1 MREGICVTIAGN
13 EIIEDHATRSGLW
26 QGTYL
31 KTTKLITEK
40 QRIKESWVEIHKKC
54 SLQQKKSRIKGN

>member
-1 MREGICVTIAGN
+1 MREGICVTIAGK

-31 KTTKLITEK
+31 KTTKLVTEK
-40 QRIKESWVEIHKKC
+40 QRIKEGWVEIHKKC
-54 SLQQKKSRIKGN
+54 SL